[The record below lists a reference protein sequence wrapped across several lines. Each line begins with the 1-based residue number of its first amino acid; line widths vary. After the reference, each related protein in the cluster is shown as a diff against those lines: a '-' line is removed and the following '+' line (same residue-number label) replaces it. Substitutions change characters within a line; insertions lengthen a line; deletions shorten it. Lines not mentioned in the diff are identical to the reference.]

1 MTNFNSLFIK
11 NNIEKN
17 DNQSLW
23 VSFKNKI
30 NVIKKAKEVKEK
42 VSNKFYTYTTLTIYL
57 LSFSNVA
64 YLFINHLFIKIP
76 LLLSLTVAFLVNL
89 IIGTVYLF
97 VFAQIMDLVNKFIF
111 KNKLEDNILSFSKD
125 YKEANII
132 YNENLLLTAKM
143 LEDSNLQYQTLTY
156 LKNLK
161 KLLQQHNKEE
171 DLTLKGMDDYLN
183 NLITKFAEQQYTE
196 ANKFIIDNID
206 DWNSIEL
213 GIEKFIQEQLDN
225 KSQNDNNEKFLKS
238 INFSLEDKEVEMEKE
253 YNLKTM
259 L

>member
-17 DNQSLW
+17 SNQNLW
-23 VSFKNKI
+23 SSFKNKI
-30 NVIKKAKEVKEK
+30 NVIKKAKEIKEK
-42 VSNKFYTYTTLTIYL
+42 ISNKFYTYTTLTIYL
-57 LSFSNVA
+57 LSFINVA
-64 YLFINHLFIKIP
+64 YLFINHLFIKMP
-76 LLLSLTVAFLVNL
+76 LLLSLTVAFLSNL
-89 IIGTVYLF
+89 IIGTVCLF
-97 VFAQIMDLVNKFIF
+97 VFAQIMNIVDKFVF
-111 KNKLEDNILSFSKD
+111 KNKLENNILSLFKG
-125 YKEANII
+125 YREAYST
-132 YNENLLLTAKM
+132 YNDNLLLTAKM

-213 GIEKFIQEQLDN
+213 GIEKFIQEQVEN
-225 KSQNDNNEKFLKS
+225 QSQHDNNEKFLKS
-238 INFSLEDKEVEMEKE
+238 INFKLDENEIELEKE
-253 YNLKTM
+253 YNIKAM